1 MLVSVVRLY
10 GLRYH
15 TPVWSVNAPTAYQ
28 GEVQRER
35 WYRSFFYR
43 PPLNVLQ
50 MEKKNEGVATQTS
63 QMYCPLTLDG
73 LRTMYEIAARL
84 SGMKVVRYMRKE
96 GVL

>member
-1 MLVSVVRLY
+1 
-10 GLRYH
+10 
-15 TPVWSVNAPTAYQ
+15 
-28 GEVQRER
+28 
-35 WYRSFFYR
+35 
-43 PPLNVLQ
+43 

-73 LRTMYEIAARL
+73 LRTMCEIAARL